1 MYKLI
6 TVRDRI
12 RVPPGKFKEDVNKAV
27 GEAIREK
34 FEGMFVSNDMIFL
47 TLVKLETIGEGIIIP
62 GDGAIYYDS
71 LFKMLTYVPILHEV
85 VEGKVTEITDFGAF
99 VQMGPI
105 DGLAHVSQVMDDYCS
120 NPKTGQLQGR
130 QSKKVLTV
138 NDVVRAKIIAVSLK
152 STKGAKIGLTMRQ
165 PGLGKIEWIE
175 AEKEQP
181 KKKKVVKKVKKKK
194 GKK

>member
-12 RVPPGKFKEDVNKAV
+12 RVPPGKFKEDVTKAV
-27 GEAIREK
+27 EEAIREK

-47 TLVKLETIGEGIIIP
+47 TLIKLETIGEGIIIP

-85 VEGKVTEITDFGAF
+85 IEGTVTEITDFGAF
-99 VQMGPI
+99 VRMGPI

-165 PGLGKIEWIE
+165 PGLGKTEWIE

-181 KKKKVVKKVKKKK
+181 KKKRVVKKAKKK